1 MFDSCLKF
9 YYPRLAEYINMVYI
23 SLLFSDKFSC
33 VISINSIVS
42 KAAWKTVQILIRWLP
57 QKPSDLELHC
67 FLKRIYSSSAE
78 QGLSYSAESCRNLT
92 CLFLQT
98 VQSADSKQ
106 LLCSIFWW
114 SESRI

>member
-9 YYPRLAEYINMVYI
+9 YYPCLAEYINMVYI

-33 VISINSIVS
+33 WISINSIVS
-42 KAAWKTVQILIRWLP
+42 KACMENSADP
-57 QKPSDLELHC
+57 QKPSDLDLHC
-67 FLKRIYSSSAE
+67 FLKRIYSSSEE

-106 LLCSIFWW
+106 
-114 SESRI
+114 